1 VEIIT
6 EEPVLKWYREA
17 HSPKGKMHF
26 LEKMRP
32 FIEWLQNAEEGKR
45 CESCEL
51 SAFSR
56 ANLVIRLINF
66 V

>member
-1 VEIIT
+1 M
-6 EEPVLKWYREA
+6 LKWYREA

-45 CESCEL
+45 WEL
-51 SAFSR
+51 
-56 ANLVIRLINF
+56 LRLHLLERI
-66 V
+66 